1 MLNRCLTLTG
11 LIVALVMFPSCG
23 GKPLVQKD
31 TMLERNWGR
40 SYESAKYNQMLNPE
54 AGKNLEPVVGTDGQT
69 AERNIEKYR
78 LYEVSGVN
86 RYFIEEFSSS
96 TFEYQRRHVDKD
108 RTYTYELNA
117 VDNKGRTGDAAT
129 LNINGT
135 LVKTD
140 LDVMMD
146 MIGLVWFIQ
155 F

>member
-69 AERNIEKYR
+69 AEGIIEKYR
-78 LYEVSGVN
+78 KGESKKQKAGQYGILA
-86 RYFIEEFSSS
+86 IES
-96 TFEYQRRHVDKD
+96 K
-108 RTYTYELNA
+108 
-117 VDNKGRTGDAAT
+117 
-129 LNINGT
+129 
-135 LVKTD
+135 
-140 LDVMMD
+140 
-146 MIGLVWFIQ
+146 
-155 F
+155 

>member
-69 AERNIEKYR
+69 AESIIEKHRKGESKKQQSKQY
-78 LYEVSGVN
+78 GIIG
-86 RYFIEEFSSS
+86 IES
-96 TFEYQRRHVDKD
+96 K
-108 RTYTYELNA
+108 
-117 VDNKGRTGDAAT
+117 
-129 LNINGT
+129 
-135 LVKTD
+135 
-140 LDVMMD
+140 
-146 MIGLVWFIQ
+146 
-155 F
+155 

>member
-69 AERNIEKYR
+69 AERTIEKYR
-78 LYEVSGVN
+78 KGESKKQQPRQYGIIG
-86 RYFIEEFSSS
+86 IES
-96 TFEYQRRHVDKD
+96 K
-108 RTYTYELNA
+108 
-117 VDNKGRTGDAAT
+117 
-129 LNINGT
+129 
-135 LVKTD
+135 
-140 LDVMMD
+140 
-146 MIGLVWFIQ
+146 
-155 F
+155 